1 MSKNSQHP
9 SIYHASFEVLVIV
22 ICVCVCVCANAIS
35 FEDFLIQFAYYLEN
49 EPKQITYGSTFLGLV
64 IILMPNFLQI
74 TFPKH

>member
-1 MSKNSQHP
+1 MSKFTT
-9 SIYHASFEVLVIV
+9 SFHLSCFISSLGHRY
-22 ICVCVCVCANAIS
+22 ICVCVCVCASTFS
-35 FEDFLIQFAYYLEN
+35 FEDLLIQFAYYLEN